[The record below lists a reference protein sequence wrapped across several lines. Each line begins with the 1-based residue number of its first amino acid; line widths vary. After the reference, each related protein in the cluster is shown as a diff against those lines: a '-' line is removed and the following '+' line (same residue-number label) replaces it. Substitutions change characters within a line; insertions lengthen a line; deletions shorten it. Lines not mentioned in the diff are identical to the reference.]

1 MNSILVVDDLA
12 DNLQVL
18 ADILIREGFVVRPVT
33 SAAMAFR
40 TMAAALPQLILAD
53 IKMPAMDG
61 YEFCRKLK
69 ADPATR
75 DIPVIFVSA
84 LGETRDKLRAFEAGG
99 VDYLTKPF
107 QAEEVLARVR
117 THLALHDLRVSL
129 ERRNRELEQA
139 NQELDAFSYSVSHDL
154 RAPLRAVDGFSQALL
169 EDCQDSLGEDG
180 KAYLSRIRLGVQRMA
195 QLIDDLLKLSRLNR
209 AELHPEPA
217 DLSGLFGQVAA
228 HLASA
233 DPARQVQ
240 CTIQPGMLAHADPHL
255 LRVVADNLLGNAW
268 KFTSKRADARVEAGE
283 TVGPQGERVVFVRDN
298 GAGFAMAYADKLFKP
313 FQRLHRADEF
323 EGTGIGLATV
333 QRIIHRHGG
342 QVWAEAEP
350 DRGATFFFSLP
361 EPRKE
366 DPWQGPAQA

>member
-1 MNSILVVDDLA
+1 
-12 DNLQVL
+12 
-18 ADILIREGFVVRPVT
+18 
-33 SAAMAFR
+33 MAFR

-61 YEFCRKLK
+61 YEFCRRLK

-107 QAEEVLARVR
+107 QAEEVVARVR
-117 THLALHDLRVSL
+117 IHLALQDLRLSL
-129 ERRNRELEQA
+129 EQRNAELEKRTAQLEQA
-139 NQELDAFSYSVSHDL
+139 NLELDAFSYSVSHDL

-169 EDCQDSLGEDG
+169 EDCQESLGEEG
-180 KAYLSRIRLGVQRMA
+180 QAYLSRIRMGVQRMA
-195 QLIDDLLKLSRLNR
+195 QLIDDLLNLSRLNR
-209 AELHPEPA
+209 TELHPEAA

-228 HLASA
+228 HLAGA
-233 DPARQVQ
+233 DPGRRVE
-240 CTIQPGMLAHADPHL
+240 CTIQPGMLAQADPHL
-255 LRVVADNLLGNAW
+255 LRVVAENLLGNAW
-268 KFTSKRADARVEAGE
+268 KFTSKRTDARVEAGE
-283 TVGPQGERVVFVRDN
+283 TVGPQGERAVFVRDN

-342 QVWAEAEP
+342 RVWAEAEP
-350 DRGATFFFSLP
+350 GLGATFYFSLP
-361 EPRKE
+361 EPPRE
-366 DPWQGPAQA
+366 EGPWQRPTQA